1 MLVENLVM
9 LSFAVTGVRT
19 IRTAIGNCSQ
29 AVIGT
34 FADPYRPEVHY
45 MRGPGPKWQ
54 KLASRRS
61 TEGHRCVSTKPADL
75 GTLRDTENRQH
86 DDNSELRTADHVQ
99 VQR

>member
-1 MLVENLVM
+1 MLVEDLVM

-19 IRTAIGNCSQ
+19 IRTAIGNCWQ
-29 AVIGT
+29 AAINT

-54 KLASRRS
+54 KLASMRS
-61 TEGHRCVSTKPADL
+61 TEGHRCVSTKPADA
-75 GTLRDTENRQH
+75 GTLTENRQR